1 MGKNPKSSAHPVA
14 TLQSKPYEDSSYEGE
29 RLDELLLSIQ
39 REIKTARGLNAESL
53 PEKFWLKFAIGV
65 NEVTRALERMT
76 PCGDSARLMNPNYKA
91 CKVKLQVVYSV
102 IYVGQCYLGFR
113 LAILLTANC
122 NPRWLTNHVPCLAMS
137 RKVPL
142 ILVKDK
148 EGSLRLGELVNL
160 KTAIAIGIKSNG
172 SPVNQLIDEI
182 LQRTK

>member
-14 TLQSKPYEDSSYEGE
+14 TLQSKPYEDSYEGE

-53 PEKFWLKFAIGV
+53 PEKFWLKKQFAIGV

-91 CKVKLQVVYSV
+91 CKVKLQ
-102 IYVGQCYLGFR
+102 
-113 LAILLTANC
+113 AILLTANC

>member
-14 TLQSKPYEDSSYEGE
+14 TLQSKPYEDSYEGE

-53 PEKFWLKFAIGV
+53 PEKFWLKKQFAIGV

-91 CKVKLQVVYSV
+91 CKVKLQ
-102 IYVGQCYLGFR
+102 
-113 LAILLTANC
+113 AILLTANC

-160 KTAIAIGIKSNG
+160 KTAIAIGIKLHVSK
-172 SPVNQLIDEI
+172 
-182 LQRTK
+182 RTAVEWEPC

>member
-53 PEKFWLKFAIGV
+53 PEKFWLKKQFAIGV

-91 CKVKLQVVYSV
+91 CKVKLQ
-102 IYVGQCYLGFR
+102 
-113 LAILLTANC
+113 AILLTANC

>member
-14 TLQSKPYEDSSYEGE
+14 TLQSKPYEDSYEGE

-91 CKVKLQVVYSV
+91 CKVKLQ
-102 IYVGQCYLGFR
+102 
-113 LAILLTANC
+113 AILLTANC

-160 KTAIAIGIKSNG
+160 KTAIAIGIKLHVSK
-172 SPVNQLIDEI
+172 
-182 LQRTK
+182 RTAVEWEPC

>member
-53 PEKFWLKFAIGV
+53 PEKFWLKKQFAIGV

-91 CKVKLQVVYSV
+91 CKVKLQ
-102 IYVGQCYLGFR
+102 
-113 LAILLTANC
+113 AILLTANC

-160 KTAIAIGIKSNG
+160 KTAIAIGIKLHVSK
-172 SPVNQLIDEI
+172 
-182 LQRTK
+182 RTAVEWEPC

>member
-14 TLQSKPYEDSSYEGE
+14 TLQSKPYEDSYEGE

-91 CKVKLQVVYSV
+91 CKVKLQ
-102 IYVGQCYLGFR
+102 
-113 LAILLTANC
+113 AILLTANC